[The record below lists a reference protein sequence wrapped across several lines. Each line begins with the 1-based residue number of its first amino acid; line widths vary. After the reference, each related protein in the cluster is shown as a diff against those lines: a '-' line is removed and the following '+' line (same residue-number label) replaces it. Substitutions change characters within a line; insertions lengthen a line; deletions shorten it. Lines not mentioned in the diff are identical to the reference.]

1 MQVVFRDSF
10 YKDLDKLSDKSIKKK
25 LVAIIDRVE
34 AAASLN
40 EIPNLKKLQGFNQY
54 YRIRIGDYRLG
65 IYRDK
70 NKIEFVRL
78 LLRKD
83 IYKYFP

>member
-25 LVAIIDRVE
+25 LVTIIDRVE

-40 EIPNLKKLQGFNQY
+40 EIPSLKKLQGFNQY
-54 YRIRIGDYRLG
+54 YRIRVGDYRLG
-65 IYRDK
+65 IYYDK
-70 NKIEFVRL
+70 NKVEFVRL

>member
-10 YKDLDKLSDKSIKKK
+10 YKDLDKLSDKSVKKK

-40 EIPNLKKLQGFNQY
+40 DIPNLKKLQGFNQY

-65 IYRDK
+65 IYHDK